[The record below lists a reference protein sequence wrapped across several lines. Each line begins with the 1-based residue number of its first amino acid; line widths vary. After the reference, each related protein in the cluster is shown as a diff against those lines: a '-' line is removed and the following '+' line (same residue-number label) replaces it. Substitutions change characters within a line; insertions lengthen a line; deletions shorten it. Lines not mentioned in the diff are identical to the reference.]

1 MTIPSDFIS
10 IFFPSILRS
19 SKLLPFN
26 PSDIKYIEE
35 ESSSIFSLTGFPN
48 VSLSSV
54 CPALILITGELLAS
68 LHPILIELPYLPSKT
83 TSPSF
88 TSICL
93 ISFFLLFLNY
103 NYFLIHIFY
112 EYILLKF

>member
-1 MTIPSDFIS
+1 MLNKSIILSNISTKSFPLATGCKLPSITLPNLISLPLINIPSDFIS

-54 CPALILITGELLAS
+54 CPALILITGELLVGS
-68 LHPILIELPYLPSKT
+68 LPSFIELPNLPS
-83 TSPSF
+83 
-88 TSICL
+88 
-93 ISFFLLFLNY
+93 
-103 NYFLIHIFY
+103 
-112 EYILLKF
+112 

>member
-1 MTIPSDFIS
+1 M
-10 IFFPSILRS
+10 R
-19 SKLLPFN
+19 
-26 PSDIKYIEE
+26 YIEE
-35 ESSSIFSLTGFPN
+35 ASVSIFSFTDFP
-48 VSLSSV
+48 VICRVPESRV

-93 ISFFLLFLNY
+93 ISFFVKVLPNLVLVGKSTGIEFSLTEFFLL
-103 NYFLIHIFY
+103 II
-112 EYILLKF
+112 EK